1 MHSEENSHLV
11 LLNIIDILILRLPLV
26 FVKYHSTAGAVAGT
40 TTGNSMRWCVL
51 KRLVFHQEEASYDSD
66 CDANEPDDD
75 DGRFR
80 CSPPHRYRKKK
91 SRGTAS
97 LVVFTFFTVMKNVVS
112 EWFSSCMKDL
122 WATQLV
128 AYP

>member
-11 LLNIIDILILRLPLV
+11 LLNMIDILILRLPLV
-26 FVKYHSTAGAVAGT
+26 FVKYHSTAGAVADT
-40 TTGNSMRWCVL
+40 SAGNSMRWCAL

-66 CDANEPDDD
+66 CGANEPDDD

-80 CSPPHRYRKKK
+80 FSPPHRYQKKN

-97 LVVFTFFTVMKNVVS
+97 LVLFTFFLVTKNVVS
-112 EWFSSCMKDL
+112 EGFSYCMTDL
-122 WATQLV
+122 
-128 AYP
+128 